1 MNPQGKILIV
11 DDNAADRRNLHGDLY
26 AAGFGVTDVEYP
38 EEALGICRI
47 MQFDVVL
54 VSVNIQATHAVQ
66 ICRSFHTQIPRA
78 AILVLSE
85 SDDSSRKVEVLEAG
99 ADDCLVKPFHMEEL
113 IARIRATLR
122 RLRTWSNR
130 FDEIITIGEIDLDPG
145 RHMVSKSGE
154 PVHLTPKE
162 FSLLHHLMLHAGLPV
177 THASLLNAVWG
188 PDHVDQVAYLRTFM
202 RQLRIKLD
210 DDANPRYLFTD
221 SYIGYHFVEP
231 AMAPK
236 PQ

>member
-113 IARIRATLR
+113 IARIR
-122 RLRTWSNR
+122 
-130 FDEIITIGEIDLDPG
+130 EIDLDSG
-145 RHMVSKSGE
+145 RRMVSKSGE